1 MPRQRKPQQRGVA
14 RAAGRVASTTTS
26 KDLGNTNPTVY
37 RIPTGW
43 SRTECPAPLSEV
55 GWVYPISVR
64 REWNVFYVSL
74 PENNLKSVIEGM
86 DSLDLSNVNISLSTI
101 NWPLQISG
109 GITTDGDIT
118 WQAINWTDANF
129 TSVTATTWN
138 ITSITSTDI
147 TADTVSTGDL
157 TATWTTTLGNTTV
170 NNITANWNADVK
182 WIMNVDGESTF
193 KSNVSING
201 DATITGETNTETL
214 SVNDFATIP
223 TLTST
228 EITTDKLKVNDGA
241 EVVGGLEVSD
251 GLMVEWNTTLEKL
264 LVQDDVTFE
273 KDVTVEGTTN
283 LKETNTENLNVSGNS
298 IVNGNSTVSG
308 DATIAGNATVSQD
321 LLVAGNSTTT
331 GNSLVTGNSVVNG
344 DSTVNGDTSINWETN
359 LNGKVKANDDVSI
372 DGNLEVKDDV
382 VVDWTT
388 TLKGAVE
395 MKDDVE
401 ILGSAKINGSL
412 SVDEDVNIAGN
423 TKTKT
428 LRAEEAVFDEVRINR
443 SLDLGDDGVA
453 PDFVLQKEKGQ
464 PNGVAP
470 LDVNGKIP
478 QEYLP
483 DVFTTAIVKI
493 GSGIF
498 NNSDTAVVVDNAIT
512 ANSYVNISNYSDIH
526 GDVDE
531 IINDGQ
537 ITLVSNQ
544 VEVGSFRYIVV
555 NPIQ

>member
-1 MPRQRKPQQRGVA
+1 MPRQRKPQNWGA
-14 RAAGRVASTTTS
+14 RIWTGRVANTTTGSTTQQF
-26 KDLGNTNPTVY
+26 VY
-37 RIPTGW
+37 RIPTG
-43 SRTECPAPLSEV
+43 RNNECDILSYEV
-55 GWVYPISVR
+55 VGTSPI
-64 REWNVFYVSL
+64 NV
-74 PENNLKSVIEGM
+74 VIEWSNVYRISL
-86 DSLDLSNVNISLSTI
+86 DTEALKNIIESYPDLDLSNVEVTLWEVEGDVTFKGNVTVEWEFTGTKITADEWNITSLSSTD
-101 NWPLQISG
+101 
-109 GITTDGDIT
+109 ITTNT
-118 WQAINWTDANF
+118 LEAET
-129 TSVTATTWN
+129 VTATTTN
-138 ITSITSTDI
+138 TD
-147 TADTVSTGDL
+147 TLTTTGDANVGGAL
-157 TATWTTTLGNTTV
+157 NVAGNTALAGSLEVT
-170 NNITANWNADVK
+170 
-182 WIMNVDGESTF
+182 GESTF
-193 KSNVSING
+193 NNNVAVNG
-201 DATITGETNTETL
+201 DASITGETNTETL

-251 GLMVEWNTTLEKL
+251 GLMVEWNTTLENL
-264 LVQDDVTFE
+264 LVQDDATFE
-273 KDVTVEGTTN
+273 KDVNVEGTTN
-283 LKETNTENLNVSGNS
+283 LKETNTENLNVNGNS
-298 IVNGNSTVSG
+298 VVNGNSTVSG

-401 ILGSAKINGSL
+401 INGSTKINGSL

-483 DVFTTAIVKI
+483 DVYTTAIVKM
-493 GSGIF
+493 GTGIF
-498 NNSDTAVVVDNAIT
+498 DNSDTAIIVDEAIT
-512 ANSYVNISNYSDIH
+512 PYSYVNISNYSDIH
-526 GDVDE
+526 WDLDE
-531 IINDGQ
+531 IINEWQ
-537 ITLVSNQ
+537 LTVVSNQ
-544 VEVGSFRYIVV
+544 VETGSFKYIVV
-555 NPIQ
+555 NPIS